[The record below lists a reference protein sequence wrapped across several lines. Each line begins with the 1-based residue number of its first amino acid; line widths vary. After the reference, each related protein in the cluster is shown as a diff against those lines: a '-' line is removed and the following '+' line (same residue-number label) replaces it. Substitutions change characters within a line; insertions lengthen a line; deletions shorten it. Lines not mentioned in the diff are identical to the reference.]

1 MKRKKVIAVVLAVVV
16 LGLIAWSGYSRY
28 RAHNALP
35 GPVLYRGM
43 EELNGDIRR
52 LEALKGSRGLSWQD
66 SYRLAVAYI
75 QQGDPG
81 AAVPLLED
89 VARRRPGFSK
99 TYESLGMAYFRQDR
113 LDKAIEAWDRALK
126 IDPSAEFLKG
136 MIERARQRQEIF
148 KRISALEL
156 ELKSNGNGWEKR
168 FELAALYLGV
178 KRVEDAKAE
187 LDRVASVKK
196 DSPLVYDAIA
206 EANALSGDFE
216 KAVEAEQKALRLDP
230 KNEVLKK
237 RLAEME
243 RVRKG
248 IKEGKDHMGGMSGR

>member
-1 MKRKKVIAVVLAVVV
+1 MKRKTIIAITVLAV
-16 LGLIAWSGYSRY
+16 LGVASWVGYLRY

-75 QQGDPG
+75 QKGDPG
-81 AAVPLLED
+81 PAVPLLED
-89 VARRRPGFSK
+89 AARRRPGFSK
-99 TYESLGMAYFRQDR
+99 TYESLGMAYFRQDK
-113 LDKAIEAWDRALK
+113 LDRAIEAWDKALK
-126 IDPSAEFLKG
+126 IDPSSEFLKG
-136 MIERARQRQEIF
+136 MIERARQRQDIF

-156 ELKSNGNGWEKR
+156 ELKTGDSGWEKR

-178 KRVEDAKAE
+178 NRVEDAKVE
-187 LDRVASVKK
+187 LDRVTSVKK

-237 RLAEME
+237 RLVEME
-243 RVRKG
+243 RVGKG
-248 IKEGKDHMGGMSGR
+248 IKEGKDHMGGMSVR